1 MAELFHVN
9 ITTQDKV
16 VYDSDAVSLVAPAEM
31 GYLGVLAHHAP
42 LITGLVPGKIT
53 VRDNFGETFSFK
65 STGSGFLEVSNN
77 NARLVL
83 EV

>member
-1 MAELFHVN
+1 MTNQFHVN

-16 VYDSDAVSLVAPAEM
+16 VYNADAVSLVAPGEM

-42 LITGLVPGKIT
+42 LIASLVPGKIT
-53 VRDNFGETFSFK
+53 VRDAFGEAFSFK

-77 NARLVL
+77 NAHLVL